1 MKSTIDK
8 IKEIVTEA
16 MNKEDIIVCS
26 VSYEKENN
34 YNFLKIVLDKVNGID
49 LDTIVEATNIINP
62 LLDEYDLIS
71 EEYVLDIDLDIFSK
85 DMDYIPYD
93 FRIDK
98 IKKLIENAKV
108 ITIATS
114 PYFIEQDYAIK
125 VLKELFNC
133 DIIE

>member
-1 MKSTIDK
+1 MQSTIEK
-8 IKEIVTEA
+8 IKEIVTGA

-71 EEYVLDIDLDIFSK
+71 EEYVLDISSK
-85 DMDYIPYD
+85 E
-93 FRIDK
+93 RG
-98 IKKLIENAKV
+98 
-108 ITIATS
+108 
-114 PYFIEQDYAIK
+114 
-125 VLKELFNC
+125 
-133 DIIE
+133 

>member
-1 MKSTIDK
+1 MFADLSGTEFSHFYLYRWFMQSTIDK

-71 EEYVLDIDLDIFSK
+71 EEYVLDISSK
-85 DMDYIPYD
+85 E
-93 FRIDK
+93 RG
-98 IKKLIENAKV
+98 
-108 ITIATS
+108 
-114 PYFIEQDYAIK
+114 
-125 VLKELFNC
+125 
-133 DIIE
+133 

>member
-1 MKSTIDK
+1 MQSTIEK

-49 LDTIVEATNIINP
+49 LDTIVEATNIINL

-71 EEYVLDIDLDIFSK
+71 EEYVLDISSK
-85 DMDYIPYD
+85 E
-93 FRIDK
+93 RG
-98 IKKLIENAKV
+98 
-108 ITIATS
+108 
-114 PYFIEQDYAIK
+114 
-125 VLKELFNC
+125 
-133 DIIE
+133 